1 VQYSVL
7 GPLQIVDDSSAQPV
21 IRTPQATK
29 AKILLATLLCR
40 ANQIVPL
47 DQLIDSM
54 WGRGGPR
61 NAKATLHVYVSQIR
75 RTLAEPKQPNPIVTC
90 PAGYLV
96 RVDDG
101 CLDSE
106 TFESLVREGRSHL
119 DNREYE
125 EAAAVLSRALRM
137 WHGSPLH
144 GLMDSS
150 TLRTFAIRLDELRLS
165 AIEMRVEANLALGLD
180 RHLIG
185 ELLTL
190 VNDHPYRESFYRQLM
205 IALYRSERQSE
216 ALRVYSRL
224 RTTLNHELG
233 LEPCRMLKLLQQ
245 AILRADHAVESFV
258 TTPRA
263 TV

>member
-7 GPLQIVDDSSAQPV
+7 GPLQVVDSTPQSTV
-21 IRTPQATK
+21 RTPQATK
-29 AKILLATLLCR
+29 AKILLATLLSR
-40 ANQIVPL
+40 ANQIVSL

-54 WGRGGPR
+54 WGRSGPR
-61 NAKATLHVYVSQIR
+61 NAKATLHVYVSQVR
-75 RTLAEPKQPNPIVTC
+75 RTLAAPTRPNPIETC
-90 PAGYLV
+90 PSGYLV
-96 RVDDG
+96 RVPEG

-106 TFESLVREGRSHL
+106 TFEWLIREGRRHL
-119 DNREYE
+119 DLRDYE
-125 EAAAVLSRALRM
+125 LTAEILSNALQM
-137 WHGSPLH
+137 WHGSPMH
-144 GLMDSS
+144 GLLDSS

-185 ELLTL
+185 ELMTL

-216 ALRVYSRL
+216 ALLVYSRL
-224 RTTLNHELG
+224 RNTLNRELG

-258 TTPRA
+258 TTGRA
-263 TV
+263 TA